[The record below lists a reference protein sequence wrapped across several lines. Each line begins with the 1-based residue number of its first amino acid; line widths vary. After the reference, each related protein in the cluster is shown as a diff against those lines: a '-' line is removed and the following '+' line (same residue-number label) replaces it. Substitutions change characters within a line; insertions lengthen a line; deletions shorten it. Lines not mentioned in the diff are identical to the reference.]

1 LAEAALRKN
10 APVAFFYEWFISPKF
25 PLRNS
30 AMSLDLWQ
38 WLLAA
43 LAGVIIGF
51 SKTGIGGLS
60 LLAVALFA
68 QILPGQTKQVSGLI
82 LPLLIVGD
90 LIAVGS
96 YRRHIQ
102 WKFLWKL
109 FPWTALGVLVGWFAM
124 GRIDDR
130 QARLLVGA
138 IILAMVVM
146 HLYRR
151 PPFYSF
157 RFSFGRRPPPSP
169 APHTVSATQTPDHG
183 LWFAP
188 TMGILAGFTTLV
200 ANAAGP
206 LMAIYLLAMRLP
218 KMEFV
223 GTAAVFFMI
232 LNWFK
237 VPFMANLGL
246 ITTDSVQFN
255 LLLAPAVILGAFAGR
270 AVLPRVN
277 QRLFENLALALSA
290 VSGIR
295 MLFG

>member
-1 LAEAALRKN
+1 
-10 APVAFFYEWFISPKF
+10 
-25 PLRNS
+25 
-30 AMSLDLWQ
+30 MTLDPWQ

-43 LAGVIIGF
+43 LAAAIIGF

-60 LLAVALFA
+60 LLAVAVFT
-68 QILPGQTKQVSGLI
+68 QIFPGHTKQVSGLI

-90 LIAVGS
+90 LVAVGS

-109 FPWTALGVLVGWFAM
+109 FPWTALGVLLGWFAM

-138 IILAMVVM
+138 IILAMVAM

-151 PPFYSF
+151 RPTS
-157 RFSFGRRPPPSP
+157 FSFLFLLLFRPRSKSTSATPPASP
-169 APHTVSATQTPDHG
+169 APATPLTSPALTAPLSDHG
-183 LWFAP
+183 PWFAP
-188 TMGILAGFTTLV
+188 TMGILAGFTTLI

-223 GTAAVFFMI
+223 GTGAVFFMI

-237 VPFMANLGL
+237 VPFMVNLGL
-246 ITTDSVQFN
+246 ITTDSTLFN
-255 LLLAPAVILGAFAGR
+255 LLLAPAVILGALAGR

-290 VSGIR
+290 ISGLR
-295 MLFG
+295 MLFT

>member
-1 LAEAALRKN
+1 
-10 APVAFFYEWFISPKF
+10 
-25 PLRNS
+25 
-30 AMSLDLWQ
+30 MSLDPWQ

-43 LAGVIIGF
+43 LAALIIGF
-51 SKTGIGGLS
+51 SKTGVGGLS
-60 LLAVALFA
+60 LLAVALFT
-68 QILPGQTKQVSGLI
+68 QIFPGHTKQVSGLI

-90 LIAVGS
+90 LVAVGS

-109 FPWTALGVLVGWFAM
+109 FPFTALGVLAGWFAM

-138 IILAMVVM
+138 IILSMVAL
-146 HLYRR
+146 HLHRR
-151 PPFYSF
+151 SGS
-157 RFSFGRRPPPSP
+157 FSFLFLLLFRQRSKFTPATPAATPTPSP
-169 APHTVSATQTPDHG
+169 APTVSEFPTLATPLPDHG

-188 TMGILAGFTTLV
+188 TMGILAGFTTLI

-223 GTAAVFFMI
+223 GTGAVFFMI

-237 VPFMANLGL
+237 VPFMVNLGL
-246 ITTDSVQFN
+246 ITTDSAKFN
-255 LLLAPAVILGAFAGR
+255 LLLAPAVILGAVAGR
-270 AVLPRVN
+270 AVLPKID
-277 QRLFENLALALSA
+277 QRLFENLALLLSA
-290 VSGIR
+290 ISGIK
-295 MLFG
+295 MLFL

>member
-1 LAEAALRKN
+1 
-10 APVAFFYEWFISPKF
+10 
-25 PLRNS
+25 
-30 AMSLDLWQ
+30 MSLAPWQ
-38 WLLAA
+38 WLLAVLAA
-43 LAGVIIGF
+43 LIIGF

-60 LLAVALFA
+60 LLAVALFT
-68 QILPGQTKQVSGLI
+68 QIFPGHTKQVSGLI

-90 LIAVGS
+90 LVAVGA

-109 FPWTALGVLVGWFAM
+109 FPFTALGVLLGWFAM

-138 IILAMVVM
+138 IILAMVAM

-151 PPFYSF
+151 RSHPSAGGTTSVSSTTTATSPPAVS
-157 RFSFGRRPPPSP
+157 SIP
-169 APHTVSATQTPDHG
+169 APDHG
-183 LWFAP
+183 PWFAP
-188 TMGILAGFTTLV
+188 TMGILAGFTTLI

-237 VPFMANLGL
+237 VPFMVNLDL
-246 ITTDSVQFN
+246 ITTDSAQFN

-277 QRLFENLALALSA
+277 QRLFENLALTLSALS
-290 VSGIR
+290 GLR
-295 MLFG
+295 MLFA

>member
-1 LAEAALRKN
+1 MTLE
-10 APVAFFYEWFISPKF
+10 
-25 PLRNS
+25 
-30 AMSLDLWQ
+30 LWQ

-43 LAGVIIGF
+43 LAAVIIGF

-68 QILPGQTKQVSGLI
+68 QIFPGHTKQVSGLI

-90 LIAVGS
+90 LVAVGS

-124 GRIDDR
+124 GRINDR
-130 QARLLVGA
+130 EARLLIGV
-138 IILAMVVM
+138 IIVTMVLM
-146 HLYRR
+146 QLWRRR
-151 PPFYSF
+151 PNTSA
-157 RFSFGRRPPPSP
+157 SSP
-169 APHTVSATQTPDHG
+169 EVAADHG
-183 LWFAP
+183 AWFAP
-188 TMGILAGFTTLV
+188 TMGILAGFTTLI

-223 GTAAVFFMI
+223 GTGAVFFMI

-237 VPFMANLGL
+237 VPFMVNLGL
-246 ITTDSVQFN
+246 ITTDSAQFN
-255 LLLAPAVILGAFAGR
+255 LLLAPAVVIGALVGR

-277 QRLFENLALALSA
+277 QRLFENLALTLSA
-290 VSGIR
+290 ISGVR
-295 MLFG
+295 MLFW

>member
-1 LAEAALRKN
+1 MTLE
-10 APVAFFYEWFISPKF
+10 
-25 PLRNS
+25 
-30 AMSLDLWQ
+30 LWQ

-43 LAGVIIGF
+43 LAAVIIGF

-68 QILPGQTKQVSGLI
+68 QIFPGHTKQVSGLI

-90 LIAVGS
+90 LVAVGS

-109 FPWTALGVLVGWFAM
+109 FPWTALGVLLGWFAM
-124 GRIDDR
+124 GRINDR
-130 QARLLVGA
+130 EARLLIGV
-138 IILAMVVM
+138 IIVTMVVM
-146 HLYRR
+146 QLWRRR
-151 PPFYSF
+151 PNTSA
-157 RFSFGRRPPPSP
+157 SSP
-169 APHTVSATQTPDHG
+169 EAAADHG
-183 LWFAP
+183 AWFAP
-188 TMGILAGFTTLV
+188 TMGILAGFTTLI

-223 GTAAVFFMI
+223 GTGAVFFMI

-237 VPFMANLGL
+237 VPFMVNLGL
-246 ITTDSVQFN
+246 ITTDSAQFN
-255 LLLAPAVILGAFAGR
+255 LLLAPAVVLGALVGR

-277 QRLFENLALALSA
+277 QRLFENLALTLSA
-290 VSGIR
+290 ISGVR
-295 MLFG
+295 MLFW

>member
-1 LAEAALRKN
+1 
-10 APVAFFYEWFISPKF
+10 
-25 PLRNS
+25 
-30 AMSLDLWQ
+30 MTLDPWQ

-43 LAGVIIGF
+43 LAAVIIGF

-68 QILPGQTKQVSGLI
+68 QIFPGHTKQVSGLI

-90 LIAVGS
+90 LVAVGS

-109 FPWTALGVLVGWFAM
+109 FPWTALGVLLGWFAM

-151 PPFYSF
+151 RPTS
-157 RFSFGRRPPPSP
+157 FSFLFLLLFRPRSKSTSATPPASP
-169 APHTVSATQTPDHG
+169 APATPLTSPALTAQGP
-183 LWFAP
+183 WFAP
-188 TMGILAGFTTLV
+188 TMGILAGFTTLI

-206 LMAIYLLAMRLP
+206 LMAIYLLTMRLP
-218 KMEFV
+218 KLEFV
-223 GTAAVFFMI
+223 GTGAVFFMI

-237 VPFMANLGL
+237 VPFMVNLGL
-246 ITTDSVQFN
+246 ITTDSTLFN
-255 LLLAPAVILGAFAGR
+255 LLLAPAVILGALAGR

-277 QRLFENLALALSA
+277 QRLFENLALTLSA
-290 VSGIR
+290 ISGLR
-295 MLFG
+295 MLFT